1 MRDKLPSNPCN
12 VERIIINL
20 DSNFG
25 RGTHWVAIKKNNNH
39 AFYFDSYGDLPP
51 PPEIVKYLGRAVCIQ
66 FNANKSFLSPIILP
80 SIFFTIFFPNYLT

>member
-25 RGTHWVAIKKNNNH
+25 PGTHWVAIKKNKNH

-51 PPEIVKYLGRAVCIQ
+51 PPEIVKYLGRRVFIK
-66 FNANKSFLSPIILP
+66 FNANNYQTFNTEICGQLCLAFLL
-80 SIFFTIFFPNYLT
+80 